1 MKRRK
6 FICTIIIMLIIS
18 ALCVVKLSSV
28 NFLVVDQMQRTE
40 LNKFPFIIILSII
53 ISLTIIYLIEKRFD
67 FWSIFNFSWLTIFV
81 FALNYIIISYYDYK
95 IIDFSLSRNIT
106 NYKIEKYNDDSW
118 IITRII
124 YEKDTLY
131 TYQNPKTQIVY
142 SGDYNLNKSRFQKF
156 YYLTKKQ

>member
-6 FICTIIIMLIIS
+6 FICTIIIILIIS
-18 ALCVVKLSSV
+18 ALCAVKLSSV

-40 LNKFPFIIILSII
+40 LNKFPFIVIFSII
-53 ISLTIIYLIEKRFD
+53 ISLTIIFLIEKRFD
-67 FWSIFNFSWLTIFV
+67 FWSVFNFSWLTIIV
-81 FALNYIIISYYDYK
+81 FALNYIIISSYDYK

-118 IITRII
+118 IITRFI

-131 TYQNPKTQIVY
+131 TYKNPKTQIVY

-156 YYLTKKQ
+156 YYVTKKQ